1 VAPPLSEG
9 QDIVSEL
16 LHVVERVEPW
26 MQADKPCPVGVRAIG
41 RELPAVRDRSRL
53 QRRALDTPGLSSPL
67 DARLDRRHTADDMH
81 RPGRIDGLADG
92 EALV

>member
-1 VAPPLSEG
+1 VATPLSEG

-16 LHVVERVEPW
+16 LHVVEGVEPW
-26 MQADKPCPVGVRAIG
+26 MQADKPCPVGVRTIG
-41 RELPAVRDRSRL
+41 GELPAIGYGSRL
-53 QRRALDTPGLSSPL
+53 QRRALDTPGFCGLL

-81 RPGRIDGLADG
+81 RPGRVDRLADD